1 MKTKLRVLMVEDY
14 EDDAILIMRLL
25 QRGGFDLEWQRVD
38 NRADL
43 LRALDQGP
51 WDLMITDYSL
61 PGFSGKE
68 VLEIYKQRKLD
79 FPFIMVSGTIGE
91 DIAVEAMKAGAHDY
105 IMKDNLKRLVP
116 AVKREIKEA
125 AERQKRRQVEEALR
139 ISQQKYRMLV
149 DSLPDVIFQTDRK
162 GRLIFLNPTWKE
174 ITGYDP
180 ETCHQKELVSF
191 VATADRRRIAEQI
204 RQLIAG
210 RKKEY
215 RGMMRLLT
223 SEKSHRWVEIR
234 ATLLAGEPAESGI
247 SGLLRDITEK
257 KKAEENLMREK
268 NFSDSIISSIPGVF
282 YLVDPGG
289 RLQRWNK
296 NLEELTGCTGTELR
310 RMRFAELFNEADREL
325 IARAVK
331 TVFSGHDMHFEAR
344 LHSADGAGRTFLLSG
359 KRILHNDRPYMVGTG
374 IDISEQKRTEAEK
387 QMLHEQLIQSQKME
401 AVGRLAG
408 GIAHDFNNI
417 LSVIMGSSELLRSR
431 HPQDAF
437 VEEELQQI
445 QVAAERAKELTSQ
458 LLAFSRKQTLEMKVV
473 NLNEIIA
480 RVQKMLKR
488 LLRED
493 IELVIKLHP
502 DLMNIKADP
511 GQLEQVLINLAI
523 NAQDAMPDG
532 GVITIETGHVA
543 IEREKLPQFA
553 DLQAGDYTLLKF
565 SDTGM
570 GMDRATRAQ
579 VFDPFFTTKKSGT
592 GLGLSTVY
600 GIIKQHGG
608 HIWLESE
615 RGAGATFNIVF
626 PQIPEKIMDGMF
638 DVKMPHQRGRNE
650 LVMVVEDDP
659 AVRNIVTKMLQENNY
674 RVIAVENPEKAI
686 HLAAQKKD
694 SIDLLLT
701 DVIMP
706 GLNGKEL
713 YEEVRRYCPQIR
725 VLFMSGYTDD
735 IINQDAFP
743 ASETHF
749 LQKPF
754 TMEKLCE
761 KVREVLDLPQDRTR
775 NASGQKSQA

>member
-1 MKTKLRVLMVEDY
+1 MKTKLRVLMVEDN
-14 EDDAILIMRLL
+14 EDDAILIARLL

-43 LRALDQGP
+43 IHALDQGG
-51 WDLMITDYSL
+51 WDLLITDYSL

-68 VLEIYKQRKLD
+68 VLEIYKQRNLD
-79 FPFIMVSGTIGE
+79 IPFIMVSGTIGE
-91 DIAVEAMKAGAHDY
+91 DIAVEAMKLGAHDY

-125 AERQKRRQVEEALR
+125 VERQKRRQAEEALR
-139 ISQQKYRMLV
+139 VSQQKYRLLV
-149 DSLPDVIFQTDRK
+149 DSLTDVLFQTDQE
-162 GRLIFLNPTWKE
+162 GRLTFLNPAWKDV
-174 ITGYDP
+174 TGYEP
-180 ETCHQKELVSF
+180 VTCYQKPLVGF
-191 VATADRRRIAEQI
+191 IAAADRRRIAA
-204 RQLIAG
+204 QLEKLLDG
-210 RKKEY
+210 RLKDY
-215 RGMMRLLT
+215 RGMMRLVT
-223 SEKSHRWVEIR
+223 QDKNYRWVEIR
-234 ATLLAGEPAESGI
+234 ATFLGREHEVGGI

-268 NFSDSIISSIPGVF
+268 SFSDSIISSIPGVF
-282 YLVDPGG
+282 YLVDSAGLL
-289 RLQRWNK
+289 RRWNK
-296 NLEELTGCTGTELR
+296 NLEQLTGLSGNRLR
-310 RMRFAELFNEADREL
+310 KMHFAELFAEDERER
-325 IARAVK
+325 ISSIIRD
-331 TVFSGHDMHFEAR
+331 VFGGKDKHFEAR
-344 LHSADGAGRTFLLSG
+344 LNNSNGQDRSFLLSG
-359 KRILHNDRPYMVGTG
+359 KRIMHHEQPYMVGTG
-374 IDISEQKRTEAEK
+374 IDISDQKRVEAEK
-387 QMLHEQLIQSQKME
+387 HILQEQLIQSQKME

-431 HPQDAF
+431 HPMDAF
-437 VEEELQQI
+437 EEEELQQI
-445 QVAAERAKELTSQ
+445 QVAAERAKELTTQ
-458 LLAFSRKQTLEMKVV
+458 LLAFSRKQTLEMKII

-493 IELVIKLHP
+493 IELVIQLYPKLQ
-502 DLMNIKADP
+502 NIKADP

-532 GVITIETGHVA
+532 GVIKIETDHTTLDVQSASRFPELESGTYV
-543 IEREKLPQFA
+543 
-553 DLQAGDYTLLKF
+553 LLKF
-565 SDTGM
+565 SDTGT
-570 GMDRATRAQ
+570 GMDKTTRAQ

-608 HIWLESE
+608 HIWVESE
-615 RGAGATFNIVF
+615 KDAGTTFHIIF
-626 PQIPEKIMDGMF
+626 PRMVERAEFGQM
-638 DVKMPHQRGRNE
+638 DVKLPHQRGNNE
-650 LVMVVEDDP
+650 LIMVVEDDP
-659 AVRNIVTKMLQENNY
+659 AVRSIVTKMLQENNY
-674 RVIAVENPEKAI
+674 RVIAVENPEKAV

-694 SIDLLLT
+694 HLDMLLT

-713 YEEVRRYCPQIR
+713 YEAIRRYCPNIR

-735 IINQDAFP
+735 IINHDAFH
-743 ASETHF
+743 ASGANF

-761 KVREVLDLPQDRTR
+761 KVREVLD
-775 NASGQKSQA
+775 QAGEKEKQRLNNGA